1 MLMDLVDSRNVLSS
15 FSVITQAES
24 INFRGE

>member
-24 INFRGE
+24 INFGGE